1 MAFNNAVNATQTG
14 MQFISTAGAWSAP
27 TVTQHSVVI
36 GDANN
41 EIKTTAALTNGQVVI
56 GSTGADP
63 VPATLTAGTGI
74 TITNGAGTI
83 TIAASGAG
91 ISWVTTAVNVTN
103 MAVNTGYFCI
113 SAGGA
118 LTLGLPAT
126 SVLGD
131 TIHVSLDGATSWQI
145 TQASGQQIRLGTS
158 TTTLG
163 ATGTITSTGQ
173 GDSIEIVCRVANTL
187 WVAQNTV
194 GNLTIA

>member
-14 MQFISTAGAWSAP
+14 MQFISTTGAWSAP

-63 VPATLTAGTGI
+63 VPATLTAGAGI
-74 TITNGAGTI
+74 SITNGAGSI
-83 TIAASGAG
+83 TISSPGGG
-91 ISWVTTAVNVTN
+91 ITWNTTSVNVAN
-103 MAVNTGYFCI
+103 MAVDNGYFCI
-113 SAGGA
+113 SPGGA
-118 LTLGLPAT
+118 LTLGLPAV

-131 TIHVSLDGATSWQI
+131 TVQVSLDGATSWQI
-145 TQASGQQIRLGTS
+145 TQAAGQQIRLGTS
-158 TTTLG
+158 QTTLG

-173 GDSIEIVCRVANTL
+173 GDSICLVCRVANTL
-187 WVAQNTV
+187 WVAQSSV